1 MKTLDQVLKEKM
13 DQRGLSPM
21 TKSRLATLMIYL
33 QDFVGL
39 PHPDQQTMEDLILD
53 FILYRWSDR
62 SILSYL
68 EVGADEL
75 AEELE
80 PLKTDKD
87 LAHTL
92 LGIRLWDAMSIN
104 TDDFPSNMKISTA
117 DINER
122 NG

>member
-1 MKTLDQVLKEKM
+1 MKTLDQVLKDKM

-21 TKSRLATLMIYL
+21 TKSKLATLMIYL

-39 PHPDQQTMEDLILD
+39 PPQDQQTMEDLILD

-62 SILSYL
+62 SILSYM

-75 AEELE
+75 AEELS
-80 PLKTDKD
+80 PLETDKD
-87 LAHTL
+87 LANAL

-104 TDDFPSNMKISTA
+104 MDDFPSNTRISHIETN
-117 DINER
+117 DR
-122 NG
+122 KG